1 MIYRTNYFN
10 PIRKERAEQVARN
23 KSMNGWHFLKPRN
36 LPENNCEFSP
46 DLSKFEDKEFST
58 WKMLFTDEEYF
69 DLYKKGLSDR
79 EAAHELGVSPSA
91 IVKRRRVLGL
101 GPTHGPRGNKAAY
114 WEVSK
119 LPPIERVRNKKVNG
133 IEVGDFLELLG
144 WYVSEGSVFKS
155 NKRSKSLTCSIG
167 CTEHVDEISG
177 LLSRIGVKFRKGK
190 GEVRF
195 TSYELCKALKYYGG
209 GPGAKNKKIDHL
221 LFSLPKSLLRRLFE
235 SMMRGDGHT
244 DTETKR
250 TYHTTSER
258 LARDFIW
265 LSNYLG
271 YTTNMRKYTLN
282 DMRRWKKGRGR
293 HPERWNTK
301 FVIELSEQRGT
312 TTSMEVTREYYE
324 GLVYDITIEDNH
336 NFFAG
341 EDGQFVL
348 VGNCDEWLDSLAVK
362 VLLTQK
368 RIDWARERIRQDE
381 ELGEKLR
388 KMWAGTLEGKE
399 NPLEM
404 AGFLTEVL
412 EEIDETSGDLYWK
425 LKSLLEHRDHAEFE
439 VSGKS
444 VVYFIPD
451 PKIVLNRL
459 LNKVGGKFLLMSATC
474 QSPDVLEN
482 VFGIEPAFVEGET
495 KFPGQLIQRKLGEEE
510 VVNYQ
515 RWADEKFRRRYWNL
529 LSRIMRRAKRPSF
542 VPVHAFKYLPEKLRE
557 EISAEGIEVYKH
569 QGIVFTTKMDRGA
582 DLKGMKSIIITK
594 FPYPEREDPLLKGME
609 RRLGKEAFWDYY
621 RDMAERNFVQQ
632 VGRVLRSDEDV
643 VEFWSPDGACH
654 AGLRSWKGSISVET
668 VEGSDT

>member
-1 MIYRTNYFN
+1 
-10 PIRKERAEQVARN
+10 
-23 KSMNGWHFLKPRN
+23 
-36 LPENNCEFSP
+36 
-46 DLSKFEDKEFST
+46 
-58 WKMLFTDEEYF
+58 
-69 DLYKKGLSDR
+69 
-79 EAAHELGVSPSA
+79 
-91 IVKRRRVLGL
+91 
-101 GPTHGPRGNKAAY
+101 
-114 WEVSK
+114 
-119 LPPIERVRNKKVNG
+119 
-133 IEVGDFLELLG
+133 
-144 WYVSEGSVFKS
+144 
-155 NKRSKSLTCSIG
+155 
-167 CTEHVDEISG
+167 
-177 LLSRIGVKFRKGK
+177 
-190 GEVRF
+190 
-195 TSYELCKALKYYGG
+195 
-209 GPGAKNKKIDHL
+209 
-221 LFSLPKSLLRRLFE
+221 
-235 SMMRGDGHT
+235 
-244 DTETKR
+244 
-250 TYHTTSER
+250 
-258 LARDFIW
+258 
-265 LSNYLG
+265 
-271 YTTNMRKYTLN
+271 
-282 DMRRWKKGRGR
+282 
-293 HPERWNTK
+293 
-301 FVIELSEQRGT
+301 
-312 TTSMEVTREYYE
+312 
-324 GLVYDITIEDNH
+324 
-336 NFFAG
+336 
-341 EDGQFVL
+341 
-348 VGNCDEWLDSLAVK
+348 
-362 VLLTQK
+362 
-368 RIDWARERIRQDE
+368 
-381 ELGEKLR
+381 
-388 KMWAGTLEGKE
+388 
-399 NPLEM
+399 M